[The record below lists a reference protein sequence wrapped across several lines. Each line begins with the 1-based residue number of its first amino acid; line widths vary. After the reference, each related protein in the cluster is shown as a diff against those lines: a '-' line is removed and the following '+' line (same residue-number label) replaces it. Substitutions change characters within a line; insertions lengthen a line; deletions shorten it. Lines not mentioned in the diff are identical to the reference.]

1 MRYVVLQ
8 TARLRGAG
16 RRRTL
21 ASLPAVLLIPIAISL
36 LWQLHALDA
45 STKWEQ
51 REDAVIA
58 QRRELHDALVQETD
72 AVSGYLLTGDR
83 SARMEIS
90 RSRKHSE
97 ALLAG
102 LHHSIGSTSSDRARA
117 LSRAE
122 RIYARWLQDTNTL
135 TVGINPPPSGVRGR
149 LWHRASAHMHAMVV
163 ALRPLAD
170 VEDARRE
177 ESIEEANFLA
187 RWCLGFLLA
196 AMTLS
201 LAVLWLD
208 ARRSRQLA
216 AAQARE
222 DEIQAQ
228 LAREREQT
236 LQLEYDTKR
245 AQEAGRLKSEFIAN
259 MSHELRTPLTAIVGF
274 SDLLLDGMAGPL
286 AEPQRRHVMNISH
299 SGLHLLHL
307 INDVLDSALIESGK
321 LRLRRERTGLAA
333 RAREAV
339 DVIEPLALKNEVRIA
354 LHTIDAPPFVNVDP
368 ARFQQVLYNLLSNSV
383 KFTRP
388 GGSIG
393 VIVRRAGADG
403 FSVIVSDSGI
413 GIEPADLA
421 RLFEPFAQLD
431 SSVTK
436 QYRGTGLGLALTRRL
451 VEAHGGSVEVQ
462 SRFGAGSQFTVYFP
476 DCVDSAGSE
485 RSIAS

>member
-1 MRYVVLQ
+1 MRS
-8 TARLRGAG
+8 
-16 RRRTL
+16 RTHS
-21 ASLPAVLLIPIAISL
+21 A
-36 LWQLHALDA
+36 
-45 STKWEQ
+45 
-51 REDAVIA
+51 
-58 QRRELHDALVQETD
+58 ALV
-72 AVSGYLLTGDR
+72 
-83 SARMEIS
+83 
-90 RSRKHSE
+90 
-97 ALLAG
+97 AG
-102 LHHSIGSTSSDRARA
+102 LHHSIGSASSDRSRA

-122 RIYARWLQDTNTL
+122 QMYARWLQDTNTL
-135 TVGINPPPSGVRGR
+135 TVGVNPPPSDVRAR
-149 LWHRASAHMHAMVV
+149 LWQRASAHMHAMVV

-170 VEDARRE
+170 GEDARRA
-177 ESIEEANFLA
+177 ESIEEANLLA

-201 LAVLWLD
+201 LAVLWFD

-286 AEPQRRHVMNISH
+286 AEPQRRHVTNISH

-321 LRLRRERTGLAA
+321 LQLRREWTDPGA

-339 DVIEPLALKNEVRIA
+339 DLIGPLALKNEVRIA
-354 LHTIDAPPFVNVDP
+354 LYTADAPPCVNVDP
-368 ARFQQVLYNLLSNSV
+368 ARFQQVLYNLLSNAI
-383 KFTRP
+383 KFTPP

-393 VIVRRAGADG
+393 VIVRRTGTDA
-403 FSVIVSDSGI
+403 FSVTVSDSGI
-413 GIEPADLA
+413 GIEQADLP
-421 RLFEPFAQLD
+421 RLFEPFTQLD
-431 SSVTK
+431 SGVNK
-436 QYRGTGLGLALTRRL
+436 QYRGTGLGLTLTRRV

-462 SRFGAGSQFTVYFP
+462 SRFGTGSEFTVHFP
-476 DCVDSAGSE
+476 DCVDSTGSQ